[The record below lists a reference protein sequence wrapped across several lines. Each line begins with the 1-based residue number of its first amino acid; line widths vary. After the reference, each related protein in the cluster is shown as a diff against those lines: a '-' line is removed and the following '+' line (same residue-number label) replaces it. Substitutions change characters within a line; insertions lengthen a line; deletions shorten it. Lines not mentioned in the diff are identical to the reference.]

1 MKKWNRPPEG
11 PESPTKDASGRP
23 LSRTV
28 PDTPFAFALRA
39 LARRAYSVAEIRR
52 RLERKFG
59 EGAAVEAAIARLREL
74 RYLDDQ
80 RFAEQQASSLVRN
93 RAFGRRRILQELK
106 SRLVD
111 YPHIEPALAQ
121 AFEET
126 DERQLL
132 EKALDRKIKSLHLPL
147 NPRKTASL
155 CASLMRQ
162 GFRADDIM
170 KAVRSRPEL
179 KRTAADV
186 DLTEPAADEI

>member
-1 MKKWNRPPEG
+1 MRKWKKRSEAGDSRDARSGARPGE
-11 PESPTKDASGRP
+11 TNA
-23 LSRTV
+23 
-28 PDTPFAFALRA
+28 PDTPFAYALRQ
-39 LARRAYSVAEIRR
+39 LARRAHSVAEIRR
-52 RLERKFG
+52 KLERKFG
-59 EGAAVEAAIARLREL
+59 ETASIEQAIARLREL

-93 RAFGRRRILQELK
+93 RAFGKHRVRQELK

-111 YPHIEPALAQ
+111 YKHIEPALEQ

-132 EKALDRKIKSLHLPL
+132 EKALDRKIRSLRLPAT
-147 NPRKTASL
+147 PRKIASL
-155 CASLMRQ
+155 RASLMRL

-179 KRTAADV
+179 KPVAE
-186 DLTEPAADEI
+186 DLEIEDSAEQ

>member
-1 MKKWNRPPEG
+1 MKKWNRPPAG
-11 PESPTKDASGRP
+11 PDSKTPDASGR
-23 LSRTV
+23 SGNRTA
-28 PDTPFAFALRA
+28 PDTPLAFALRA
-39 LARRAYSVAEIRR
+39 LARRACSVAEMRR

-59 EGAAVEAAIARLREL
+59 ESTAVEEAIARLREL

-111 YPHIEPALAQ
+111 YRHIEPALTQ

-132 EKALDRKIKSLHLPL
+132 EKALDRKVKSLRLPL
-147 NPRKTASL
+147 NLRKVASL
-155 CASLMRQ
+155 CASLIRQ

-170 KAVRSRPEL
+170 RAVRSRPEL
-179 KRTAADV
+179 KPVAEDIEV
-186 DLTEPAADEI
+186 EDSSEL

>member
-1 MKKWNRPPEG
+1 MKWKRSSAGGGKPEDNRPDGRAGGGTTPE
-11 PESPTKDASGRP
+11 
-23 LSRTV
+23 
-28 PDTPFAFALRA
+28 TPFAFALRA

-59 EGAAVEAAIARLREL
+59 EGAPVEEALARLREL
-74 RYLDDQ
+74 RYLDDA

-93 RAFGRRRILQELK
+93 RAFGRRRIRQELK

-111 YPHIEPALAQ
+111 YRHIEPALEQ

-132 EKALDRKIKSLHLPL
+132 EQALDRKLKPLRLPL
-147 NPRKTASL
+147 TRRKVASL
-155 CASLMRQ
+155 CSSLMRQ

-170 KAVRSRPEL
+170 KVVRSRPEL
-179 KRTAADV
+179 KPVAEE
-186 DLTEPAADEI
+186 LEIEDSAEL